1 MSLHRQFKLYD
12 KQLSNSWKWNLYL
25 GSQGFCGIL
34 THFFFFF
41 VRFILISFSF
51 PDYFKWN
58 DLMQAANAQ
67 NGTSAVGL
75 NTDHRPVDAAAVVVV
90 VLLLHFNF
98 NFNRVKWRVLS
109 EWAQLRLDNELLSLQ
124 MNCNSSNILF
134 FSIDKLGIEGS
145 ISSGLIFFC
154 IK

>member
-1 MSLHRQFKLYD
+1 MNFFF
-12 KQLSNSWKWNLYL
+12 LSSIFLSFYCCCCRRSIWFSAPKNSI
-25 GSQGFCGIL
+25 SSHIC
-34 THFFFFF
+34 FFFF

-58 DLMQAANAQ
+58 DLMQAAIAR

-75 NTDHRPVDAAAVVVV
+75 NTDHRPADAAAAVVV

-98 NFNRVKWRVLS
+98 NFNWVKWRVLS
-109 EWAQLRLDNELLSLQ
+109 EWAQLRLENELLSLQ

-134 FSIDKLGIEGS
+134 FLNR
-145 ISSGLIFFC
+145 
-154 IK
+154 